1 MSEAKIQ
8 DPFDEVSQRAAELAA
23 SDEGVTEES
32 GAHPSVAHI
41 FFCEGVTEKSGAH
54 PSVVHIFFC
63 EGVTEKSG
71 AHPSVVHIC
80 EGFTDSP
87 FYRDIR
93 RST

>member
-23 SDEGVTEES
+23 SD
-32 GAHPSVAHI
+32 
-41 FFCEGVTEKSGAH
+41 EGVTEKSGAH

>member
-41 FFCEGVTEKSGAH
+41 
-54 PSVVHIFFC
+54 
-63 EGVTEKSG
+63 
-71 AHPSVVHIC
+71 C

-87 FYRDIR
+87 FYREIR

>member
-54 PSVVHIFFC
+54 PSVVHI
-63 EGVTEKSG
+63 
-71 AHPSVVHIC
+71 C